1 MTVAGS
7 CGRSV
12 NGILN
17 ALDRRCLA
25 VTQRVAFAGVL
36 AMLAVALITTA
47 DILLRW
53 LANKPIHGLNEIVG
67 VGMAIAVAATFA
79 AGASQRVNLTIDLLQ
94 NRVRERTLAWLK
106 VAGAA
111 ALLVFYV
118 LLAWRIGAYAWKLQQ
133 SGAVTIF
140 VQLPLAPFVWTIAA
154 FVAASAAVQII
165 ALLVSVGYALAGLR
179 QADGW
184 SVGSADDPAQSSGQ
198 AIKVGG
204 GRVLA
209 VGFAVIA
216 LAAAVVFGLYGSLG
230 ALSAF
235 GKANSLLFNSI
246 IILLLWVLLVLY
258 VPLAA
263 VMGLLGLITAIVF
276 LGLEPALTVLGN
288 EAVQFLINPAVAVL
302 PLFLMM
308 GSFAVVAGMSSDV
321 YELAHKL
328 LAHRRGGLALAT
340 IGGCAGFGAL
350 TGSSLATVA
359 TIGRVAMPEMASR
372 GYAKGLAA
380 GTVAAGGTLGALVPP
395 SIPLIFY
402 ALLTE
407 SSIGKLFIAAVVPAI
422 IAVALYLVAIS
433 VYVRLNPAAAPV
445 EARPANW
452 SEILHA
458 LRRAWAALLLLS
470 VVVLAIYTGICT
482 ETEAAALGA
491 GGAFFAALARGKITR
506 ATLLQVMGETTA
518 ITALIFLIIIGVLTF
533 SFAMGVTGLPQQM
546 TELVSGLHLGPIL
559 VLGTILLVYLMLGC
573 IMDSNTVMFVTIPI
587 VTPLITG
594 MGYDLVWWGIINLVV
609 LETGL
614 ITPPFGL
621 HLFVLKSIAGG
632 DVPLGT
638 VYRGVLPFVCADLVK
653 LALLVLFPVLVLW
666 LPSTMRG

>member
-1 MTVAGS
+1 
-7 CGRSV
+7 V
-12 NGILN
+12 NGLLG
-17 ALDRRCLA
+17 AFDRRCLA
-25 VTQRVAFAGVL
+25 VTQRLAFAGVL
-36 AMLAVALITTA
+36 AMLAVALVTTA

-67 VGMAIAVAATFA
+67 VGMAIAVAATFP

-94 NRVRERTLAWLK
+94 SRVSERVLAWLN
-106 VAGAA
+106 VFGSA

-118 LLAWRIGAYAWKLQQ
+118 LLAWRIGGYAWKLQQ

-154 FVAASAAVQII
+154 FLAVSAMVQVI
-165 ALLVSVGYALAGLR
+165 ALFVSVSYALAGAR
-179 QADGW
+179 QASGW
-184 SVGSADDPAQSSGQ
+184 SIGEVGDRREAAEQIAKLD
-198 AIKVGG
+198 
-204 GRVLA
+204 GRFLLA
-209 VGFAVIA
+209 AGFAVIV
-216 LAAAVVFGLYGSLG
+216 AAAVVVLAIHQSLG
-230 ALSAF
+230 VLSAF
-235 GKANSLLFNSI
+235 ARAQPLLFNSI
-246 IILLLWVLLVLY
+246 IILLLWVLLILY
-258 VPLAA
+258 VPLAV
-263 VMGLLGLITAIVF
+263 VMGLLGLVTSIVF

-288 EAVQFLINPAVAVL
+288 ESVQFLTNPAVAVL
-302 PLFLMM
+302 PMFLMM
-308 GSFAVVAGMSSDV
+308 GSFAVVAGMSGDL

-359 TIGRVAMPEMASR
+359 TIGRVAMPEMAAR
-372 GYAKGLAA
+372 GYGRGLAA

-407 SSIGKLFIAAVVPAI
+407 SSIGKLFIAAVIPAV

-433 VYVRLNPAAAPV
+433 AYVRLNPSAAPV

-452 SEILHA
+452 GEILRA
-458 LRRAWAALLLLS
+458 LRKAWAALALLTI
-470 VVVLAIYTGICT
+470 VVVAIYTGICT

-518 ITALIFLIIIGVLTF
+518 ITALIYLIIIGVLTF
-533 SFAMGVTGLPQQM
+533 SFSMGVTGLPQQM
-546 TELVSGLHLGPIL
+546 TELVRGLSLSPVA
-559 VLGTILLVYLMLGC
+559 VLAIILLVYLALGC

-594 MGYDLVWWGIINLVV
+594 MGYDLVWWGIINLMV

-638 VYRGVLPFVCADLVK
+638 VYRGVLPFVCADLTK
-653 LALLVLFPVLVLW
+653 LALLVLFPALALW

>member
-1 MTVAGS
+1 VSGFFD
-7 CGRSV
+7 
-12 NGILN
+12 

-25 VTQRVAFAGVL
+25 VTRQVAFSGVI
-36 AMLAVALITTA
+36 AMLAVAFVTTA
-47 DILLRW
+47 DVLMRW
-53 LANKPIHGLNEIVG
+53 LANAPIHGLNEMVG
-67 VGMAIAVAATFA
+67 VGMAVAVAATFP

-94 NRVRERTLAWLK
+94 NRINERLLAWLK
-106 VAGAA
+106 VGGGA

-140 VQLPLAPFVWTIAA
+140 VQLPMAPFVWVIAA
-154 FVAASAAVQII
+154 FVAISAIVQII
-165 ALLVSVGYALAGLR
+165 ALFVSVSFALVGVR
-179 QADGW
+179 QASGW
-184 SVGSADDPAQSSGQ
+184 SIGAANDQPPGAAQ
-198 AIKVGG
+198 AAKVD
-204 GRVLA
+204 GRLVLA
-209 VGFAVIA
+209 VGLAVM
-216 LAAAVVFGLYGSLG
+216 AAAALVVFMIYQSLG
-230 ALSAF
+230 ILTTFA
-235 GKANSLLFNSI
+235 KAQSLVFNGI
-246 IILLLWVLLVLY
+246 IILLLWVMLILY
-258 VPLAA
+258 VPLAV

-276 LGLEPALTVLGN
+276 LGLEPALSVLGN
-288 EAVQFLINPAVAVL
+288 ESVQFLTNPAVAVL
-302 PLFLMM
+302 PMFLMM

-359 TIGRVAMPEMASR
+359 TIGRVAMPEMAAR

-407 SSIGKLFIAAVVPAI
+407 SSIGRLFIAAVIPAAI
-422 IAVALYLVAIS
+422 GVTLYLIAIS
-433 VYVRLNPAAAPV
+433 IYVRLNPAAAPV
-445 EARPANW
+445 ETQRANW
-452 SEILHA
+452 AEILHA
-458 LRRAWAALLLLS
+458 VRRAWAALLLLTL
-470 VVVLAIYTGICT
+470 VVGAIYTGICT

-491 GGAFFAALARGKITR
+491 GGAFIAALARGKITR
-506 ATLLQVMGETTA
+506 ATLLQVMGETTG
-518 ITALIFLIIIGVLTF
+518 ITALIYLIIIGVLSF
-533 SFAMGVTGLPQQM
+533 SFSMGVTGLPQQM
-546 TELVSGLHLGPIL
+546 TEFIGGLHLGPI
-559 VLGTILLVYLMLGC
+559 VILGIILLVYLALGA

-653 LALLVLFPVLVLW
+653 LALLVLFPVLALW